1 MGVSA
6 RREAV
11 FCLLYKLVVGQSE
24 AHRDGGVHLLHHLL
38 LHMAHPFPQPLFV
51 QRPHLLQQDDGVPVQ
66 AAATFTG
73 RAIWV
78 GRRALPVCEVI
89 AAAMTVGLYRLPVS
103 F

>member
-38 LHMAHPFPQPLFV
+38 LHMAHPFPQPLFI

-66 AAATFTG
+66 
-73 RAIWV
+73 V

>member
-1 MGVSA
+1 MDILFTNATILPMTAAGDEPKTFMG
-6 RREAV
+6 AV
-11 FCLLYKLVVGQSE
+11 GVAGNRIALVTASGSE
-24 AHRDGGVHLLHHLL
+24 ADAFRTCSSR
-38 LHMAHPFPQPLFV
+38 MMESRFRPQLS
-51 QRPHLLQQDDGVPVQ
+51 
-66 AAATFTG
+66 FTG